1 MAVAHAR
8 KRTDVSGESMDQ
20 IRLNVNGQ
28 DVALPGGFDL
38 SKNLNS
44 VIKSETGFKVCC

>member
-1 MAVAHAR
+1 VGIAHAR
-8 KRTDVSGESMDQ
+8 KPIDVSGESMDQ

-38 SKNLNS
+38 NRNLNS